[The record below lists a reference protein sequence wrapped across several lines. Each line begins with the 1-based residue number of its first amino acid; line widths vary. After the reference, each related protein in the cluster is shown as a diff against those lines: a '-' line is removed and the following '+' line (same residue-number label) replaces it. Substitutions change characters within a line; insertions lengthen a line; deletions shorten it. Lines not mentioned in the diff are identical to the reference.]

1 MGVGF
6 EILFWMIVGIL
17 SCFCCAIMLYILY
30 FAYCEWVR
38 NREKERRKGMD
49 VIYYLCDRKV
59 CGEICPNPECNHT
72 TRLEHAVNFEAVTDE
87 NGTVLYYEEKEKRW
101 IPCSERLPEEYVLE
115 NGGVYPSDEVLVY
128 LYFGENNVGNRCA
141 VSRYWSV
148 MESRYR
154 KSPWIDL
161 DNVVS
166 SDNIVAWMPLP
177 KSYK

>member
-6 EILFWMIVGIL
+6 EILFWIIIAIL

-30 FAYCEWVR
+30 FAYCEWAKK
-38 NREKERRKGMD
+38 RE
-49 VIYYLCDRKV
+49 
-59 CGEICPNPECNHT
+59 N
-72 TRLEHAVNFEAVTDE
+72 NFEAVTDE

-115 NGGVYPSDEVLVY
+115 NGGVDPSDYVLVY

-166 SDNIVAWMPLP
+166 SDKVVAWMPLP